1 MEVLESAQGENES
14 FLLDGAKS
22 DRIILDEFSS
32 ISYNYVKSEG
42 LADQVMLE
50 PIDREESVIFSNDL
64 MSMNEGFDDRYETPA
79 GRYQTPAGRYETPA
93 GRYKYS
99 TPHQGLSSHS
109 QDERSPY
116 CRNIYENR
124 HNYSE

>member
-14 FLLDGAKS
+14 FLMDGAKS

-32 ISYNYVKSEG
+32 ISYNYVKSEA
-42 LADQVMLE
+42 LADQLMLE

-79 GRYQTPAGRYETPA
+79 GRY
-93 GRYKYS
+93 KYS

-116 CRNIYENR
+116 CRNTYENR